1 MEMLWGLVSLDFIF
15 FSFGL
20 CSSGDPRNGT
30 TSSPCHCF
38 SQCRHHQHS
47 NHSWSCPRGARPA
60 STPSTLSG
68 RSSVLTAP
76 REPAG
81 SCGARGR
88 RAWHGFSHH
97 HRGDAWCPCLSPG
110 HDRLSAGKC
119 LACSS
124 PHPAFPLARPG
135 AGALLLWYCCWA
147 TVSGGMLVGGSLGN
161 LWTRIPTHPCPDLE
175 MRKLR
180 L

>member
-1 MEMLWGLVSLDFIF
+1 MEMLWGLVSLDFIL

-47 NHSWSCPRGARPA
+47 NHSWSCPRGTHPA

-124 PHPAFPLARPG
+124 LHPFPWLGQALVPCCCGIAAGLQSLVACRWE
-135 AGALLLWYCCWA
+135 GALGIC
-147 TVSGGMLVGGSLGN
+147 GLGFP
-161 LWTRIPTHPCPDLE
+161 PTPAPIW
-175 MRKLR
+175 R
-180 L
+180 